1 VICAA
6 SVDVKAEN
14 VMGVA
19 LLGCTSNPPVHVI
32 VATVPAARASPGAR
46 VMTCI
51 VPAILGDVAA
61 ALRPIAA
68 QEDAAPLQIAA
79 DDVIAIFFP
88 ALSAFVSA
96 MINTIR
102 LGIVPTTRVLG
113 VAEIHTI
120 LVSMA

>member
-1 VICAA
+1 
-6 SVDVKAEN
+6 
-14 VMGVA
+14 
-19 LLGCTSNPPVHVI
+19 
-32 VATVPAARASPGAR
+32 
-46 VMTCI
+46 
-51 VPAILGDVAA
+51 VAA

-96 MINTIR
+96 MINTMR